1 MVVFNRFLFRFIN
14 LIVLVALIYA
24 FGACNQNR
32 STLKPGNPAIDFRL
46 ETVSRESFKLAEL
59 KGQKILLHFW
69 ADWCT
74 ECRAEFPKLQKA
86 HLLLKEQDL
95 KIIAINVGQTQE
107 HVQSFVDYFGTTF
120 PMLMDPDM
128 AIAQQYK
135 IYGLPAS
142 VLINR
147 DFTIHQS
154 HLGWLDEKLISE
166 MKEKMK

>member
-1 MVVFNRFLFRFIN
+1 MRMFNKNILKFIN
-14 LIVLVALIYA
+14 KIALFALIGT
-24 FGACNQNR
+24 FFACKQSR
-32 STLKPGNPAIDFRL
+32 STLKPGDPATDFRL
-46 ETVSRESFKLAEL
+46 KTVSGESFEL
-59 KGQKILLHFW
+59 STLSGEKILLHFW

-86 HLLLKEQDL
+86 HLLLKDQDF

-107 HVQSFVDYFGTTF
+107 HVQSFVDYFDISF

-128 AIAQQYK
+128 AIAQKYQ
-135 IYGLPAS
+135 IRGLPVS

-154 HLGWLDEKLISE
+154 HLGWLDELLILE
-166 MKEKMK
+166 MKENMK